1 MNEQDHASINIPER
15 PVGTPHF
22 FMWIQRRRW
31 ILVSG
36 GLTALLLAVQW
47 PIFKEIA
54 YSAIGV
60 PAPKDGIAWRTD
72 YAAALAESAK
82 EGKPVLLDFYADWC
96 PPCQAMKRESWPDE
110 HVRQLVTQGFI
121 PVAANVDAD
130 GIRGVAARYQVD
142 SIPRIIIVDAEGRA
156 LKTGTFMFRDEL
168 VEFLKNKPAAK
179 QLESATHQVPRER
192 EWR

>member
-1 MNEQDHASINIPER
+1 MAI
-15 PVGTPHF
+15 
-22 FMWIQRRRW
+22 
-31 ILVSG
+31 
-36 GLTALLLAVQW
+36 LLAVQW

-54 YSAIGV
+54 YSALGV

-82 EGKPVLLDFYADWC
+82 DGKPVLLDFYADWC

-110 HVRQLVTQGFI
+110 QVRQLVSQGYI

-130 GIRGVAARYQVD
+130 GIRSVATRYEVN
-142 SIPRIIIVDAEGRA
+142 SIPRIIIVDSEGRV
-156 LKTGTFMFRDEL
+156 LKTRAFMARDEL

-179 QLESATHQVPRER
+179 
-192 EWR
+192 